1 MDQTWSP
8 PPSKVKSLKK
18 PPPEPVPKKSKKDF
32 KIAEEYSNATKD
44 VINFILFVPTIIHNI
59 LTHKFIV

>member
-18 PPPEPVPKKSKKDF
+18 PPPEPVLKKSKRDF
-32 KIAEEYSNATKD
+32 KIAEEYSNTTKD
-44 VINFILFVPTIIHNI
+44 VIIFI
-59 LTHKFIV
+59 